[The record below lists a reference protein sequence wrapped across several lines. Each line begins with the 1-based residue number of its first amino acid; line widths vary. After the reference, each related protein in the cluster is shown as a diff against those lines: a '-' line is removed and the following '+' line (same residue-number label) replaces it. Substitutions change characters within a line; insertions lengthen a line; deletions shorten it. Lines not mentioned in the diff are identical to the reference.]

1 MKYFLLAGLLASSVA
16 SIRAQDCSDIFISEY
31 VEGTFNNKAIEL
43 YNPTAQPINLNSG
56 SYKMG
61 RDRDGA
67 GNPMLLPITG
77 IIPPY
82 GTRVFVLDKRDPNGT
97 GQEAPVSEQLQ
108 AVADTFLNPVYVQ
121 SFSPMYFNGDDAFV
135 LVKGT
140 ATILDIIGK
149 IGEDPG
155 GGWWEPGDPNTRWW
169 TTDNTLIRKAS
180 VKKGVY
186 TNPVVFNPALE
197 WDSLPVNTF
206 EFLGSHTCDCLETVG
221 VDEFRLTEFRA
232 FPNPIVRGELSLK
245 ANKEITG
252 YAIRSTSGQLIARRE
267 GLSNSSYYSI
277 QLPDPAPGVYLLEV
291 WFADGTRIHQ
301 KLLAK

>member
-1 MKYFLLAGLLASSVA
+1 MKQILLSFGFVLTTCGLW
-16 SIRAQDCSDIFISEY
+16 AQDCTDVFISEY

-43 YNPTAQPINLNSG
+43 YNPTSTPINLTSG
-56 SYKMG
+56 NYKMG

-67 GNPMLLPITG
+67 GNPMLLAITG
-77 IIPPY
+77 VIPPY
-82 GTRVFVLDKRDPNGT
+82 GTRVFALDKRDPNGT
-97 GQEAPVSEQLQ
+97 GQEAPLLEQLM
-108 AVADTFLNPVYVQ
+108 AAADTFLNPVYVQ

-206 EFLGSHTCDCLETVG
+206 DFLGLHECDCQESVG
-221 VDEFRLTEFRA
+221 VNELRQTEFRA
-232 FPNPIVRGELSLK
+232 FPNPIARGELSLK
-245 ANKEITG
+245 ANKEFAG
-252 YAIRSTSGQLIARRE
+252 YALRASTGQLIARQE
-267 GLSNSSYYSI
+267 GLSGANYLSLQI
-277 QLPDPAPGVYLLEV
+277 PQPAPGVYLIEV
-291 WFADGTRIHQ
+291 WFTDGSRLYH